1 MKKIGEYTAK
11 GQVLALTGGSLPHKI
26 TLDDG
31 RFDTGYRIVG
41 FEVCTDSPIFDNSEF
56 TAVLKTEPET
66 GANFNWQKNS
76 EIAWAFMEDTLYNK
90 SFVDPDN
97 FVIQD
102 LYIIARAGTESPLN
116 YMIHMEKYETTSA
129 RGALAMVRNKSQGAD

>member
-11 GQVLALTGGSLPHKI
+11 GQVLALTGGSVPLKI
-26 TLDDG
+26 RLFDG
-31 RFDTGYRIVG
+31 EFNTGYRITK
-41 FEVCTDSPIFDNSEF
+41 FDICSDSPIFDNTEL

-66 GANFNWQKNS
+66 GANFNWQKNT

-97 FVIQD
+97 FVVED
-102 LYIIARAGTESPLN
+102 LYIIARAGAESPLN
-116 YMIHMEKYETTSA
+116 YMIHMEKYETTDS
-129 RGALAMVRNKSQGAD
+129 RGALAMVRNRSQGAD